1 MLNGSRRFRFLVHFV
16 LHQFHCQRVNSWS
29 QWLALACEHL
39 IYIFRMRCN
48 EPRFMVQFGLCRTW
62 FMLFVRGQAWFSL
75 RVVLITVTYPRTIG
89 SEARRPGPG
98 AMRRDASIS
107 QVSHS
112 QRFTHPSSLQL
123 TDQPPLTPCSSPPCS
138 SPPEP
143 TSVSP
148 SLRENASQCLNQALS
163 SSFAQATQVGTRQRF
178 KFTNQVYKPSLD
190 LLASSTSFVAARR
203 YGLIFNTLDE
213 VLPLRRPSLCLLT
226 PAPST
231 MRRS

>member
-1 MLNGSRRFRFLVHFV
+1 MNLG
-16 LHQFHCQRVNSWS
+16 SWS
-29 QWLALACEHL
+29 SLGYVELGSCYLSEAKLGSPDESSL
-39 IYIFRMRCN
+39 I
-48 EPRFMVQFGLCRTW
+48 
-62 FMLFVRGQAWFSL
+62 
-75 RVVLITVTYPRTIG
+75 LITVTYPRTIG
-89 SEARRPGPG
+89 SEARRPGLG
-98 AMRRDASIS
+98 AMRRNASIS
-107 QVSHS
+107 RVSHS

-143 TSVSP
+143 TSASP
-148 SLRENASQCLNQALS
+148 SLRENTSQCLNQALS

-213 VLPLRRPSLCLLT
+213 VLPLVRPSLCLL
-226 PAPST
+226 APTLST